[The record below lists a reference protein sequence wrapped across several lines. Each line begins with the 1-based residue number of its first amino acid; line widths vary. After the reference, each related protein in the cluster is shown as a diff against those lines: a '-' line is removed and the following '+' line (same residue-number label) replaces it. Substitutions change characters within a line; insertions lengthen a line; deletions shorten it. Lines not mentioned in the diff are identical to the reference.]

1 MAEAM
6 DALPPSRGILRAIW
20 TLAQPPA
27 FTPRSPDFE
36 AVRYRATAARG
47 VAPLIDVY
55 LPDGKGPHP
64 SLLIVHGG
72 GFVIGSRRMKPVRYL
87 ATRLCDAGIAVGALD
102 YRLIFRG
109 GRLEEA
115 LDDVASAAAWWRK
128 QIDAFSLDRERVSI
142 AGFSAGATLAL
153 LHVASSRHPYHRLV
167 SFFGVYDFATL
178 NGRMAG
184 WLRRL
189 LLRSADRRSWAA
201 RSPVACS
208 NFSTPLLLLH
218 GTADSLV
225 PLAHA
230 HRLQQRRQA
239 LGLPVHLLEYPGMPH
254 GFLNDAR
261 LRETEAAATAVI
273 DFLADETPGVR

>member
-1 MAEAM
+1 MSDHVE
-6 DALPPSRGILRAIW
+6 ALPPSKGILRALW

-27 FTPRSPDFE
+27 FTPRAPDFE
-36 AVRYRATAARG
+36 AVRYRATSARG
-47 VAPLIDVY
+47 VAPLIDIY

-87 ATRLCDAGIAVGALD
+87 ATRACEAGIAVGALD

-109 GRLEEA
+109 GRLDEA
-115 LDDVASAAAWWRK
+115 LDDVAQAAGWWRE
-128 QIDAFSLDRERVSI
+128 QCAAFSLDRGRISI

-153 LHVASSRHPYHRLV
+153 LQAARASEPFHRLV
-167 SFFGVYDFATL
+167 SFFGVYDFSTL
-178 NGRMAG
+178 SGSTASLMRQ
-184 WLRRL
+184 L
-189 LLRSADRRSWAA
+189 LLRSGDRRTWEE
-201 RSPVACS
+201 RSPVAS
-208 NFSTPLLLLH
+208 SDFSTPLLLLH

-230 HRLQQRRQA
+230 HRLRTCREA
-239 LGLPVHLLEYPGMPH
+239 LGLSVRLVEYPGMPH

-261 LRETEAAATAVI
+261 LPETAAAASAAI
-273 DFLADETPGVR
+273 DFLASDRPS